1 MDNQK
6 IQAAVLAT
14 VASVLAVGAII
25 LEDIRSR
32 RFIIRQPRVNRDYER
47 EGFISDI
54 LHRGDARCSFTIRM
68 RPVAFYEL
76 CRILVKR
83 NLVRE
88 TIYMPVTEQ
97 VLMFLHTIG
106 HNVRFRVIA
115 ARFHRSIETA
125 YRYFKIVLK
134 AVLQLYRHVVRLPDN
149 STPPEI
155 RNSRRFYPYFKDCV
169 GAIDGTHVR
178 ASVPIEIQ
186 GRFRGRKG
194 GTTQNVLATIS
205 FDLRFTYMLAGWE
218 GSAHDSRILNDALS
232 RPRELKIQKIILL
245 AIAMSKNT
253 GKEPGSQLR
262 WTQPMCDM
270 LFKMLVVEAEQG
282 NKPSNKYKPQSL
294 DKVAKEI
301 GVKFNVEFYASHVHN
316 RLRTVR
322 KEWKLIQEIRKKSGF
337 GWDDNLKIITCDKQ
351 TYDAEVLAHPAHVP
365 YLNKKIE
372 QYDEMAIV
380 VGKDMATGGFSKQWS
395 EHSPL
400 VENETPQNDI
410 QNPEFEG
417 DCDTLPKDAHEA
429 SNGTSSKGRSHR
441 KRTYAAINED
451 GPFSEMTEQLKQIA
465 VAVTALSHG
474 PVNTNELHKVVMNA
488 EGFEE
493 DMLDEA
499 FDHLVNDEKAGRA
512 FMAKN
517 DRMRKLWL
525 EKFFNKTF

>member
-1 MDNQK
+1 
-6 IQAAVLAT
+6 
-14 VASVLAVGAII
+14 
-25 LEDIRSR
+25 
-32 RFIIRQPRVNRDYER
+32 
-47 EGFISDI
+47 
-54 LHRGDARCSFTIRM
+54 
-68 RPVAFYEL
+68 
-76 CRILVKR
+76 
-83 NLVRE
+83 
-88 TIYMPVTEQ
+88 
-97 VLMFLHTIG
+97 
-106 HNVRFRVIA
+106 
-115 ARFHRSIETA
+115 
-125 YRYFKIVLK
+125 
-134 AVLQLYRHVVRLPDN
+134 
-149 STPPEI
+149 
-155 RNSRRFYPYFKDCV
+155 
-169 GAIDGTHVR
+169 
-178 ASVPIEIQ
+178 
-186 GRFRGRKG
+186 
-194 GTTQNVLATIS
+194 
-205 FDLRFTYMLAGWE
+205 
-218 GSAHDSRILNDALS
+218 
-232 RPRELKIQKIILL
+232 
-245 AIAMSKNT
+245 MSKNK

-301 GVKFNVEFYASHVHN
+301 GVKFNVECYASHVHN

-322 KEWKLIQEIRKKSGF
+322 KEWKLIQDIRKKSGF
-337 GWDDNLKIITCDKQ
+337 GWDDNLKMITCDKQ
-351 TYDAEVLAHPAHVP
+351 TYDAEVLAHPPHVP

-395 EHSPL
+395 EPSPL

-417 DCDTLPKDAHEA
+417 DSNTLPKDANEA

-441 KRTYAAINED
+441 KRTYAAMNED
-451 GPFSEMTEQLKQIA
+451 SPFSEMTEQLKQIA

-474 PVNTNELHKVVMNA
+474 PVNTNELHKIVMNV

-525 EKFFNKTF
+525 EKFFNKTL

>member
-1 MDNQK
+1 
-6 IQAAVLAT
+6 
-14 VASVLAVGAII
+14 
-25 LEDIRSR
+25 
-32 RFIIRQPRVNRDYER
+32 
-47 EGFISDI
+47 
-54 LHRGDARCSFTIRM
+54 M

-76 CRILVKR
+76 CRILVER

-88 TIYMPVTEQ
+88 TIYMPITEQ
-97 VLMFLHTIG
+97 VLMFLHIIG
-106 HNVRFRVIA
+106 HNVRFRVVA
-115 ARFHRSIETA
+115 ARFHRSIETT

-134 AVLQLYRHVVRLPDN
+134 AVLQLYRYVVRLPDN

-155 RNSRRFYPYFKDCV
+155 RNNCV
-169 GAIDGTHVR
+169 RAIDGTHVR

-186 GRFRGRKG
+186 GRFRGLKG
-194 GTTQNVLATIS
+194 GTTQNVLAAIS
-205 FDLRFTYMLAGWE
+205 FHLRFTYMLAGWE

-232 RPRELKIQKIILL
+232 RPRGLTIPE
-245 AIAMSKNT
+245 AMSKNK

-270 LFKMLVVEAEQG
+270 LFKMLVIEAEQG

-301 GVKFNVEFYASHVHN
+301 GVKFNVECYASHVHN

-322 KEWKLIQEIRKKSGF
+322 KEWKLIQDIRKKSGF
-337 GWDDNLKIITCDKQ
+337 GWDDNLKMITCDKQ
-351 TYDAEVLAHPAHVP
+351 TYDAEVR
-365 YLNKKIE
+365 
-372 QYDEMAIV
+372 YDGMAIV

-395 EHSPL
+395 EPSPL

-417 DCDTLPKDAHEA
+417 DSDTLPKDAHEA

-441 KRTYAAINED
+441 KRTYVAMNED
-451 GPFSEMTEQLKQIA
+451 SPFSEMTEQLKQIA
-465 VAVTALSHG
+465 VAVTTLSHG
-474 PVNTNELHKVVMNA
+474 PVNTNELHKIVMNV

-525 EKFFNKTF
+525 EKFFNKTL